1 MILKII
7 SSIFLLIVLS
17 NCGFK
22 PVDQSYFKN
31 YNFIETNIS
40 GDIKLE
46 ELVKEDA

>member
-22 PVDQSYFKN
+22 PVTKATLKITILLKLIFL
-31 YNFIETNIS
+31 E
-40 GDIKLE
+40 IKE
-46 ELVKEDA
+46 